1 MDLLKNLIISARPH
15 QWLKNS
21 IVLAALVFA
30 KKLNETDAV
39 LTSLAALGIFCLLSS
54 GVYLLND
61 IFDLKSDQKHPL
73 KSRRPIAS
81 GKISISQAVIFAVI
95 ILTVALILAFRINP
109 YFGLCGSG
117 YVVLNFFYS
126 IYIKHWVIL
135 DVMAVA
141 LGFVV
146 RAVAGAL
153 AIQVEISSWLLVC
166 TTLLALFLS
175 LGKRRHELILLEEEA
190 KTHRTILTEYSPY
203 FLDQMMAV
211 VTASTVVA
219 YCFYTLSPEV
229 EQKFDTKLLSLT
241 IPFVIYGIFRYLY
254 LIHQKIEGGNP
265 TKALLTDKPL
275 LINIFLWF
283 LAVLLILY
291 F

>member
-1 MDLLKNLIISARPH
+1 MLKNLIISARPH

-30 KKLNETDAV
+30 KKLNEINLV
-39 LTSLAALGIFCLLSS
+39 LISLAAFGIFCLLSS
-54 GVYLLND
+54 GVYILND
-61 IFDLKSDQKHPL
+61 IFDLKKDQKHPL
-73 KSRRPIAS
+73 KSKRPIAS
-81 GKISISQAVIFAVI
+81 EKISVSQAAIFSII
-95 ILTVALILAFRINP
+95 ILTAALLLAFKIDF
-109 YFGLCGSG
+109 YFGLSGLG
-117 YVVLNFFYS
+117 YVVLNFFYTVF
-126 IYIKHWVIL
+126 IKDRVIL

-141 LGFVV
+141 LGFVL
-146 RAVAGAL
+146 RAVAGAV

-175 LGKRRHELILLEEEA
+175 LGKRRHELVLLEEEA
-190 KTHRTILTEYSPY
+190 KNHRKILTEYSPY
-203 FLDQMMAV
+203 FLDQMIAV

-219 YCFYTLSPEV
+219 YSFYTLSPEV

-275 LINIFLWF
+275 LLNVFLWF
-283 LAVLLILY
+283 GAVLLILY